1 MLTIAVIGYKLL
13 TSLVQN
19 LQYPTPKNVRID
31 IFDVLLA
38 EAVSLV
44 KKIEKTGGADVFV
57 SAGANARLLSGIV
70 KKPLIEIRVTGFDI
84 LKALKAASKYSNRVA
99 IVTYRDKIPY
109 IDDIQD
115 ILSIKI
121 KQVTYDHVADIETAI
136 DKLLDE
142 GIRTIIAPSLALESA
157 KRRGMDGVFLYSSDS
172 VTRALD
178 VAVQVALSKQ
188 EEAEKTE
195 ELRTIL
201 DFAYGGIVATNRD
214 DIIKVFNP
222 SAERITGIPK
232 AKALGAPIESIL
244 PSTRLTKVMI
254 TKKPE
259 FNQIQTIGNRRIVT
273 NRIPIVIDG
282 VVTGAVA
289 TFQDVAAIQEA
300 EEKIRSKL
308 YTKGFLAKNVLEDI
322 IGQSKLIFEA
332 KGKAK
337 IYARTDSTIM
347 ISGESGAGKELFAQ
361 GIHSASARF
370 QKPFVAINCAA
381 FPETL
386 LESELFGYEEGAF
399 TGARKGGKQG
409 LFEMAH
415 GGTIFLDEIAEIPLL
430 LQTRLL
436 RVLEERE
443 VIHIGGERIRHVD
456 IRVIAAT
463 NKNLAKLVSNGFFRE
478 DLYYR
483 LNVLSLHVPPLR
495 EHPEDIPLIVSKF
508 IAELAPDLSKKD
520 IWTISRHP
528 MMIKYSWP
536 GNVRELRNM
545 LERIV
550 VLQPTS
556 EDISTLIRSVFYEAG
571 TGGERGHEN
580 EIAAILKDVHGN
592 RSEAAKRLR
601 ISRTTLWRK
610 LKESESS
617 YCGRKKRET

>member
-1 MLTIAVIGYKLL
+1 MPTIAVISYKLL

-19 LQYPTPKNVRID
+19 LQYPTPKNVSIN
-31 IFDVLLA
+31 IFDALLDD
-38 EAVSLV
+38 AVSLS

-84 LKALKAASKYSNRVA
+84 LKALKTASKYSNQVA
-99 IVTYRDKIPY
+99 IVTYRDKITY

-115 ILSIKI
+115 VLSINI
-121 KQVTYDHVADIETAI
+121 KQVTYDHIADIETAM

-142 GIRTIIAPSLALESA
+142 GVRTVVASSLALESA

-178 VAVQVALSKQ
+178 AAVQVVLSQQ
-188 EEAEKTE
+188 EEAEKAE

-201 DFAYGGIVATNRD
+201 DFAYGGIIATNRD
-214 DIIKVFNP
+214 GIIKVFNP

-232 AKALGAPIESIL
+232 VRALGSPIESVL
-244 PSTRLTKVMI
+244 PSSRLAKVVITRE
-254 TKKPE
+254 PE
-259 FNQIQTIGNRRIVT
+259 LNRIQTIGNRRIVT
-273 NRIPIVIDG
+273 NRIPIIIDG

-289 TFQDVAAIQEA
+289 TFQDAAAIQEA

-308 YTKGFLAKNVLEDI
+308 YSKGFLAKSMIEDI
-322 IGQSKLIFEA
+322 IGQSKTILQA
-332 KGKAK
+332 KAKAK
-337 IYARTDSTIM
+337 IYARTDSTVM
-347 ISGESGAGKELFAQ
+347 ITGESGTGKELFAQ
-361 GIHSASARF
+361 GIHNASARF
-370 QKPFVAINCAA
+370 GKPFVAINCAA

-399 TGARKGGKQG
+399 TCARKGGKQG

-415 GGTIFLDEIAEIPLL
+415 GGTIFLDEIAEMPII

-436 RVLEERE
+436 RVLEEKE
-443 VIHIGGERIRHVD
+443 VIHIGGERILHVD

-463 NKNLAKLVSNGFFRE
+463 NKDLARIVAKGFFRE

-483 LNVLSLHVPPLR
+483 LNVLNLHVPPLR

-508 IAELAPDLSKKD
+508 IAELVPDLPKKD

-528 MMIKYSWP
+528 LMINYSWP

-545 LERIV
+545 SERIV
-550 VLQPTS
+550 VLRPTS
-556 EDISTLIRSVFYEAG
+556 DDISTLIRSIFETG
-571 TGGERGHEN
+571 TGGEHGHEN
-580 EIAAILKDVHGN
+580 EIDAILKDVHDN
-592 RSEAAKRLR
+592 RSEAAKRLG

-617 YCGRKKRET
+617 YCSRKKT

>member
-1 MLTIAVIGYKLL
+1 MPTIAVISYKLL

-31 IFDVLLA
+31 IFDALLD
-38 EAVSLV
+38 EAVSLA

-84 LKALKAASKYSNRVA
+84 LRALKAASKYSNQVA
-99 IVTYRDKIPY
+99 IVTYRDKITY

-115 ILSIKI
+115 VLSIKI
-121 KQVTYDHVADIETAI
+121 KQFTYDHVADIETAI

-142 GIRTIIAPSLALESA
+142 GIRTVIASSLALESA
-157 KRRGMDGVFLYSSDS
+157 KRRGMEGIFLYSSDS

-178 VAVQVALSKQ
+178 TAVQVALSGQ
-188 EEAEKTE
+188 EEAEKAE
-195 ELRTIL
+195 ELRAIL

-214 DIIKVFNP
+214 GVVKVFNP
-222 SAERITGIPK
+222 SAERITGVTK
-232 AKALGAPIESIL
+232 AKALGSPIESII
-244 PSTRLTKVMI
+244 PGTRLNKVVV

-259 FNQIQTIGNRRIVT
+259 LNQIQAIGKRRIIT

-322 IGQSKLIFEA
+322 IGQNKLIFEA
-332 KGKAK
+332 KEKAK

-347 ISGESGAGKELFAQ
+347 IIGESGTGKELFAQ
-361 GIHSASARF
+361 GIHNASARF

-463 NKNLAKLVSNGFFRE
+463 NKDLAKHVSEGFFRE

-483 LNVLSLHVPPLR
+483 LNVLNLHVPPLR

-556 EDISTLIRSVFYEAG
+556 EDISTLIRSIFYEAG

-580 EIAAILKDVHGN
+580 EIAAILKDVQGN
-592 RSEAAKRLR
+592 RSEAAKRLG
-601 ISRTTLWRK
+601 ISRTTLWRR

-617 YCGRKKRET
+617 YCDRKKRET